1 MGDEIFDRKYLTCEF
16 DPCIEVPSWSQLSR
30 YLAEFGTFAIADP
43 TPGVADEDLPIDVLR
58 AIKDLGFQVSRRG
71 ELVKVY
77 RHEEAL
83 WGELILVAPWLISAQ
98 FFDADGNQIEIAD
111 ASSIIVHADGESLS
125 RMIGPDVAGWQ
136 AR

>member
-1 MGDEIFDRKYLTCEF
+1 M
-16 DPCIEVPSWSQLSR
+16 
-30 YLAEFGTFAIADP
+30 AEFGTFAIADP

-58 AIKDLGFQVSRRG
+58 AIEDLGFQVSRRG

-77 RHEEAL
+77 RREEAL

-111 ASSIIVHADGESLS
+111 ASSIIVHADWESLS